1 MFKELVEDPQFCIE
15 YLYKMLEGEII
26 GKKTDTTFG
35 QWYFYENLVR
45 STYVVICHSL
55 LYVIL
60 VIYNLKMKC
69 LSIDNDM
76 VCFWDNIT
84 LNCK

>member
-35 QWYFYENLVR
+35 Q
-45 STYVVICHSL
+45 
-55 LYVIL
+55 
-60 VIYNLKMKC
+60 
-69 LSIDNDM
+69 
-76 VCFWDNIT
+76 
-84 LNCK
+84 